1 MRAAVVIPTLNE
13 AENIGTAVLGA
24 LRALPGAVV
33 LVVDDGSPDGTADVA
48 RHAGARVL
56 VREGPRGL
64 GHAYRAGFA
73 EVLREGFD
81 VIFQMDADGS
91 HDPAALPSLVGGDLV
106 LGSRWVRGGGT
117 ARWGVGRR
125 ALSRFGSLYARSWL
139 GLPYRDL
146 TGGFKAWRADLLA
159 RVAVETTQ
167 ASGYAFQ
174 VETTLRA
181 ARLGAKIIEVP
192 ITFVERESGQSKMS
206 FAIALEAVRVVPR
219 LR

>member
-1 MRAAVVIPTLNE
+1 MPAAVVIPTLDE
-13 AENIGTAVLGA
+13 AENIAAAVTGA

-33 LVVDDGSPDGTADVA
+33 LVVDDQSQDGTAEIA
-48 RHAGARVL
+48 RGAGARVL
-56 VREGPRGL
+56 SRHGPRGL

-73 EVLREGFD
+73 EVLRGGFD
-81 VIFQMDADGS
+81 PIYQMDADGS
-91 HDPAALPSLVGGDLV
+91 HDPSVLPLLVGADLV
-106 LGSRWVRGGGT
+106 LGSRWVPGGGT
-117 ARWGVGRR
+117 SRWGVGRR
-125 ALSRFGSLYARSWL
+125 TLSRCGSQYARAWL

-146 TGGFKAWRADLLA
+146 TGGFKAWSAQLLA

-181 ARLGAKIIEVP
+181 VRLGATVREVP
-192 ITFVERESGQSKMS
+192 ITFVERQFGQSKLS
-206 FAIALEAVRVVPR
+206 LAIAIEAACVVPR